1 MAAAEVRP
9 ANSLW
14 GKRTFVDVPFRLHG
28 KDPRW
33 VPPLRYSVYD
43 RLSPR
48 HPANAHQ
55 RWSLWTAHRDGAVIG
70 RIGACIDSL
79 FNERQAER
87 WAWVGF
93 FDSVDDQDVAGSLFD
108 VALDWARRQGA
119 EVAVGP
125 ANFTTNDELGLLIDG
140 FDYPPML
147 MTLENPPYYEK
158 LWSQA
163 GWEPVI
169 DLYGW
174 RFTRKNT
181 AGLSERQRRA
191 LERLR
196 ARTKIHVRDMRTD
209 DYDGEVKRFFELYNK
224 IWQQNWGYVPMP
236 EAEVRHLGK
245 QLKPILNPRWVFALE
260 REGEPVAVCLT
271 VPDANEL
278 MRKVRSGR
286 LFPTGWARL
295 LFGLKKVRRARIL
308 ALGIL
313 PELQNLG
320 MGPML
325 YGEIFQR
332 LWDSGVEEAEASWTL
347 ATNHR
352 INDQIADMGAERYKT
367 WRLYKQPL
375 HAPAPA

>member
-1 MAAAEVRP
+1 MTRTEVRP
-9 ANSLW
+9 ANALW

-28 KDPRW
+28 KDPTW

-48 HPANAHQ
+48 HPAHTHQ
-55 RWSLWTAHRDGAVIG
+55 RWSLWTAHRNGAVVG

-93 FDSVDDQDVAGSLFD
+93 FDSVEDQSVAGSLFD

-140 FDYPPML
+140 FDYPPTL

-158 LWSQA
+158 LWEGA
-163 GWEPVI
+163 GWEPVA

-174 RFTRKNT
+174 RFTRKT
-181 AGLSERQRRA
+181 TTGLSERQRRA

-196 ARTKIHVRDMRTD
+196 ARTNIHVRDMRTD
-209 DYDGEVKRFFELYNK
+209 DYDGEVRRFFELYNK

-245 QLKPILNPRWVFALE
+245 QLKHILNPRWAFALE

-278 MRKVRSGR
+278 MLKVRSGR
-286 LFPTGWARL
+286 LLPTGWARL
-295 LFGLKKVRRARIL
+295 LLGLKKVKRVRVL

-320 MGPML
+320 IGPML

-332 LWDSGVEEAEASWTL
+332 LWDDGVEEAEASWTL
-347 ATNHR
+347 STNYR

-367 WRLYKQPL
+367 WRLYKQRL
-375 HAPAPA
+375 TQAT